1 MTSNSDVSCH
11 TLYKFSVCSVC
22 CPAHIKTV
30 FYFMPNTSQKLF
42 CFTSRC
48 SYSALQIVPG
58 SRHLRNGH
66 RIFYKPPEK
75 YLSDVRSGYR
85 RGWHVNLR
93 FLTGTIFQATACY
106 RLLSRHCRNVLAPP
120 YIEKQREVSH
130 LQSQYMQIEHTH
142 KIKSL
147 VYSYMFRQNFA
158 ILRASTYQ
166 YLKLARIYCMTVV
179 IHTVS

>member
-66 RIFYKPPEK
+66 CIFYKPPEK

-85 RGWHVNLR
+85 GGWHVNIR

-106 RLLSRHCRNVLAPP
+106 RLLSRHYRNVLAPLILKNNVRFLI
-120 YIEKQREVSH
+120 YKANICRSN
-130 LQSQYMQIEHTH
+130 TH
-142 KIKSL
+142 IK
-147 VYSYMFRQNFA
+147 
-158 ILRASTYQ
+158 
-166 YLKLARIYCMTVV
+166 
-179 IHTVS
+179 